1 MELSGRIVPWT
12 KLCRDAPGGTR
23 PSGRGV
29 AYRAASAAIGRFE
42 KRLKVDR
49 ELQRKLKAVRAMLKI

>member
-1 MELSGRIVPWT
+1 MRLAELGQ
-12 KLCRDAPGGTR
+12 AAEGM
-23 PSGRGV
+23 
-29 AYRAASAAIGRFE
+29 AYPAVSAAIGRFD